1 MIPVAT
7 KSMPARASILS
18 RLHLHGL
25 RHLEAVVRL
34 GTFEAAAR
42 ELNVTSGAV
51 SQQIRRLE
59 EGLGVSL
66 FQRFGNRSEPTDAA
80 RQIAQTLSEAFC
92 QIEQALEIGTGK
104 SGSASVKI
112 KLYQTWANRWL
123 IPRLEAFSHMYPDI
137 SVEFETGI
145 ESVNAGWADLDMAL
159 SMRAEDSPDYTRVPL
174 FTPHLVVVSTPAVAE
189 RLGPEVNLSRT
200 ARIASRNRM
209 EDWPNWMAAA
219 GLSADDKK
227 PLMVFSNS
235 TLLYEAALAG
245 NGVAIAQLELVLQD
259 LADGRLVRPA
269 PTIIEAASPI
279 VLLRPVSR
287 VRRTAASVF
296 HDWLVAEAAVLRART
311 QAYLAASSQDEPVTR
326 LTKAV
331 ISSAT

>member
-1 MIPVAT
+1 M
-7 KSMPARASILS
+7 SARASILS
-18 RLHLHGL
+18 RLHLQGL
-25 RHLEAVVRL
+25 RHFEAVVRL

-42 ELNVTSGAV
+42 ELNVTPGAV

-59 EGLGVSL
+59 DGLGVSL
-66 FQRFGNRSEPTDAA
+66 FHRYGNRSEPTDAA
-80 RQIAQTLSEAFC
+80 RQIAQGLSDAFE

-104 SGSASVKI
+104 SSSASVKI

-123 IPRLEAFSHMYPDI
+123 IPRLEAFAQQYPDI

-145 ESVNAGWADLDMAL
+145 ESVDAGWADLDMAL
-159 SMRAEDSPDYTRVPL
+159 SMRPEESPDITRVPL
-174 FTPHLVVVSTPAVAE
+174 FTPHLLAVCTPAVAE
-189 RLGPEVNLSRT
+189 RLGPRVDLSLT
-200 ARIASRNRM
+200 TRIASRNRM

-235 TLLYEAALAG
+235 TLVYEAALAG

-259 LADGRLVRPA
+259 LAEGRLVRPD
-269 PTIIEAASPI
+269 PTIIDAASPI

-287 VRRTAASVF
+287 RRRNAAGLF
-296 HDWLVAEAAVLRART
+296 HDWLVAEAGGLRART
-311 QAYLAASSQDEPVTR
+311 QAYLDASGRD
-326 LTKAV
+326 
-331 ISSAT
+331 ATITPR

>member
-1 MIPVAT
+1 
-7 KSMPARASILS
+7 MPARASILS
-18 RLHLHGL
+18 RLHLQGL
-25 RHLEAVVRL
+25 RHFETVVRL

-42 ELNVTSGAV
+42 ELHVTPGAV
-51 SQQIRRLE
+51 SQQIKRLE
-59 EGLGVSL
+59 DGLGVSL
-66 FQRFGNRSEPTDAA
+66 FHRYGNRSEPTDAA
-80 RQIAQTLSEAFC
+80 RQIALTLSDVFE
-92 QIEQALEIGTGK
+92 QIEQALEAGTGA

-123 IPRLEAFSHMYPDI
+123 IPRLDAFSQQYPDI
-137 SVEFETGI
+137 SVEFETGV
-145 ESVNAGWADLDMAL
+145 ESVDAGWADLDMAL
-159 SMRAEDSPDYTRVPL
+159 SMRPEESPDYTRVPL
-174 FTPHLVVVSTPAVAE
+174 FTPHLLAVCTPAIAE
-189 RLGPEVNLSRT
+189 RLGPEVDLSRT

-235 TLLYEAALAG
+235 TLVYEAALAG

-269 PTIIEAASPI
+269 PTIIDAASPI

-287 VRRTAASVF
+287 VRRSAARLF
-296 HDWLVAEAAVLRART
+296 HDWLVAEAGVLRART
-311 QAYLAASSQDEPVTR
+311 QAYLDAATTR
-326 LTKAV
+326 R
-331 ISSAT
+331 